1 MTGTTIQG
9 YQIKRKLGEGG
20 MAEVYYAENRLGL
33 RAAVK
38 VLKPELS
45 AVESLRL
52 RFDQEAHVMAK
63 LSHPNIRRVLDI
75 TEHEGRPVILMEY
88 LSGQDLGAY
97 VRENGALKPEMGA
110 QLWEQAVSALQYAHS
125 EGVIHRDVKPSNFF
139 LTNEGVLKL
148 LDFGIAKAGD
158 QLVQTMTGQQMGT
171 VLYMSPEQ
179 IKDPKRVTKA
189 TDYYSLGVT
198 FYHLLTGKPPYDL
211 TTESSYAIQTKII
224 QEELNMSKVP
234 ATWSGGLAACLEK
247 EAGRRQLFASVNRF
261 PSGAQKTATGD
272 DTLIEE
278 TVPEPPKTTPP
289 PKRPKSK
296 GSPKA
301 QKAPPTSTPPKPT
314 PSNRTPLWLGILF
327 AAVVVGGG
335 IWWAQRSDKTASQEP
350 SNLRLISQRQYKS

>member
-1 MTGTTIQG
+1 MPKTVWAC
-9 YQIKRKLGEGG
+9 L
-20 MAEVYYAENRLGL
+20 LL
-33 RAAVK
+33 K

-75 TEHEGRPVILMEY
+75 TEHEDRPVILMEY

-139 LTNEGVLKL
+139 LTDEGILKL
-148 LDFGIAKAGD
+148 LDFGIAKAAD

-198 FYHLLTGKPPYDL
+198 FYHLLTGEPPYDV
-211 TTESSYAIQTKII
+211 TTESSYAIQTKIV
-224 QEELNMSKVP
+224 QEELDLSKVP
-234 ATWSGGLAACLEK
+234 AVWRGGLASCLVK
-247 EAGRRQLFASVNRF
+247 EPQSRQLYEQLSEF
-261 PSGAQKTATGD
+261 PPAGQVQIEPDQTLVESPAPAPTQSQKP
-272 DTLIEE
+272 
-278 TVPEPPKTTPP
+278 V
-289 PKRPKSK
+289 
-296 GSPKA
+296 
-301 QKAPPTSTPPKPT
+301 
-314 PSNRTPLWLGILF
+314 
-327 AAVVVGGG
+327 
-335 IWWAQRSDKTASQEP
+335 SDP
-350 SNLRLISQRQYKS
+350 